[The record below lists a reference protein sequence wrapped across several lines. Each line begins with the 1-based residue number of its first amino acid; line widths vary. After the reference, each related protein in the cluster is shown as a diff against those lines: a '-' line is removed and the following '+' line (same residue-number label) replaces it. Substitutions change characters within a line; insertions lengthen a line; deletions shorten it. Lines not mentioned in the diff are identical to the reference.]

1 MLFDNDD
8 HKKAMSAAM
17 ALSSRF
23 RASSG
28 VLLACAGG
36 LQSMTHISSAP
47 SGDCGGAGQNEN
59 SNNRER
65 YLRLSVTPNV
75 SVMSRP
81 SASKSPF
88 SAARPKCQ
96 YRESADRNC
105 RKVIKQ

>member
-47 SGDCGGAGQNEN
+47 TATAEAQAKTKIPIIVKDTFAFAF
-59 SNNRER
+59 
-65 YLRLSVTPNV
+65 P
-75 SVMSRP
+75 
-81 SASKSPF
+81 
-88 SAARPKCQ
+88 
-96 YRESADRNC
+96 
-105 RKVIKQ
+105 